1 MKKLMIALSAAAAAF
16 FAVGTARGDQ
26 AFSTADFEAQGYVV
40 EAGFDASKGDDGV
53 STDIARYWYS
63 ESNDGNV
70 ISGHVGAVTAPVPD
84 DFKSAA
90 SNSKFLQLDTSAP
103 LLRTVKANAQDP
115 TAFEG
120 QAIGDGIYLDT
131 LVKFTAADQAFTDD
145 LTDGDKIAISFVDH
159 EAEEGGDDAPYTSF
173 VIRAGQINGSQVGQA
188 NYFAPIPSGFNKDD
202 WHRLTVR
209 TIANVG
215 VDDQNPV
222 VGFVVYIDETA
233 LAYTNG
239 VNAGFG
245 TLNAVAQDLASRN
258 ELYPSAIAALATGGS
273 TITAAAFSGTG
284 AIDDV
289 VFTSTKPQFIAASE
303 QVLVTFTV
311 DAGVAGLT
319 VTAGEAEPIAVDMTK
334 TPIVCA
340 LPSGTTSFT
349 LGITLDPNGYMLDSV
364 SGDDVVYTEA
374 TGLIEFE
381 GVAPTI
387 AVATTRN
394 NVTYVDGNGDP
405 QACASLAEAFASAGN
420 GTTITLAYDVDSLE
434 TEGAFFAG
442 YTTGAGEYVLDL
454 AGHTINGGNDG
465 AGVSLITVNG
475 TLTIIDSVGGG
486 EIVYDTDP
494 QYDYGIVALGDGS
507 DIYIGAVTG
516 DKGAKFTGNLFESD
530 KEGYV
535 VRGYFDVDSNS
546 DGDLFAFATF
556 VDGGSA
562 CAANPVN
569 GYWFVAPNGEEPP
582 TTYAI
587 SWTVTGGAT
596 TATAGDFAEGTTIVF
611 TAEEGKTLSF
621 VSIDGTEIDGT
632 AVYGADTYTYT
643 VGTAAAELVVTFT
656 QQIIGTYQVTVT
668 PTENATYAA
677 TYSNGD
683 PVTLESDVLTVTV
696 GQTITITVTPGSDY
710 EYATT
715 PEGWTAGEGVIT
727 IEVSEAGTVVIP
739 APTAKQEPPA
749 STWTVTLTLGEHV
762 TSVSYVFVDTPE
774 TTNTLTA
781 TGSFTIEKGKSFAL
795 VDAVAEEGWEI
806 DLEASLATLSG
817 ATLDPTYFF
826 VTPTADASGS
836 IIAKS
841 STPSGEDWATGDDL
855 DAMSGKSVE
864 ATYGITG
871 DLANVDAKVFTTWAS
886 GIGGVAYADRATTT
900 YNVDCFL
907 LNIAN
912 DSNGEAIAAAKATAA
927 AAINITAIAFDAEG
941 KPVVTAPA
949 TYGNG
954 KVVIK
959 GKVALTDADWAAF
972 DDSTQHFF
980 RAELVVDE
988 VAAQEAP

>member
-173 VIRAGQINGSQVGQA
+173 VIRAGQINGSQVGQV
-188 NYFAPIPSGFNKDD
+188 NYFAAVPNGFNKDD

-209 TIANVG
+209 TIADVG
-215 VDDQNPV
+215 DGS

-233 LAYTNG
+233 LAYTND
-239 VNAGFG
+239 VNTGFG
-245 TLNAVAQDLASRN
+245 TLNAVAQDLAGRN
-258 ELYPSAIAALATGGS
+258 ELYPSAIPAGATGGS

-289 VFTSTKPQFIAASE
+289 VFTPVKPEFIAASE
-303 QVLVTFTV
+303 QVLVTFNV

-319 VTAGEAEPIAVDMTK
+319 VTAGEAEPIAVDMTAS
-334 TPIVCA
+334 PIVCA
-340 LPSGTTSFT
+340 LASGTTSFT
-349 LGITLDPNGYMLDSV
+349 LGITLDPNGYMFDEV
-364 SGDDVVYTEA
+364 TGATYTPA
-374 TGLIEFE
+374 TGLVEFE
-381 GVAPTI
+381 GSAPTI
-387 AVATTRN
+387 TITTTRN
-394 NVTYVDGNGDP
+394 NVTYFDANEDP
-405 QACASLAEAFASAGN
+405 QACASLSEAFANAGD
-420 GTTITLAYDVDSLE
+420 GTTITLAYDLDANEVE
-434 TEGAFFAG
+434 AANFAG
-442 YTTGAGEYVLDL
+442 YVISDKAVTLDL
-454 AGHTINGGNDG
+454 NGKTITAVDSEGE
-465 AGVSLITVNG
+465 ALFTVNG
-475 TLTIIDSVGGG
+475 GASLTVIDSSSANTGTINYETEYGIFYAEGEVIVGAETG
-486 EIVYDTDP
+486 
-494 QYDYGIVALGDGS
+494 DYGPRI
-507 DIYIGAVTG
+507 IGPLLCLEDEPDVT
-516 DKGAKFTGNLFESD
+516 
-530 KEGYV
+530 V
-535 VRGYFDVDSNS
+535 VRGYFDVDSNT
-546 DGDLFAFATF
+546 DTEDAFAFP
-556 VDGGSA
+556 DYIDSGSA

-569 GYWFVAPNGEEPP
+569 GYWFVAPDGEEPP
-582 TTYAI
+582 TTFAI

-596 TATAGDFAEGTTIVF
+596 TATAGNFTAGTTIEF

-643 VGTAAAELVVTFT
+643 VGTADAELVVTFT

-683 PVTLESDVLTVTV
+683 PVTLEGDVLTVTV
-696 GQTITITVTPGSDY
+696 GQTITITATPAADY

-715 PEGWTAGEGVIT
+715 PEGWTAGDGVIT
-727 IEVSEAGTVVIP
+727 IEVSEAGTVAIP